1 MSTPITPQAPA
12 QTFKAIVES
21 GASKEVV
28 KKNGGSYVLHNCKIT
43 EGPLAG
49 LVVTG
54 TRTVKNAQGK
64 AKEAVSVGTAVQLY
78 LTRVPSTQDPSKM
91 VNFFEISTGMS
102 ASQDEINAKLALI
115 LADNVANATATQT
128 F

>member
-1 MSTPITPQAPA
+1 MSNTPA
-12 QTFKAIVES
+12 QTNPTFKAIVKS
-21 GASKEVV
+21 GASAIQPKN
-28 KKNGGSYVLHNCKIT
+28 NGGQYVLHNCEIT
-43 EGPLAG
+43 EGPLKG

-64 AKEAVSVGTAVQLY
+64 TKEPVALNTEVMLH

-102 ASQDEINAKLALI
+102 ASQDEINAKLALM
-115 LADNVANATATQT
+115 LADTVSQAVGQQT

>member
-1 MSTPITPQAPA
+1 MSNTPA
-12 QTFKAIVES
+12 QTNPTFKAIVKS
-21 GASKEVV
+21 GASAVQSKT
-28 KKNGGSYVLHNCKIT
+28 NGGQYVLHNCEIT
-43 EGPLAG
+43 EGPLKG

-64 AKEAVSVGTAVQLY
+64 AKEPVALNTEVMLH

-102 ASQDEINAKLALI
+102 ASQDEINAKLALV
-115 LADNVANATATQT
+115 LAGNVSEALAGQAI
-128 F
+128 